1 MVFDLTPELDLNK
14 KEDIEIEMADI
25 GSERSK
31 LVEDFVEEFGKGIDL
46 L

>member
-1 MVFDLTPELDLNK
+1 MVFDLTPGLDLNK
-14 KEDIEIEMADI
+14 KEDIEMADI
-25 GSERSK
+25 GSERGK